1 MPLDHT
7 DLREMKKRHDV
18 EGLLGIL
25 ETGDIKECRES
36 IRMLGE
42 LRSRKAIVPL
52 IGFLETDDIQI
63 RSNASWALGEI
74 GHVKAVLPLIGLL
87 NDPIDNVRIN
97 AAWSLGRVGDKRAL
111 SALRSAMRNGST
123 ELRKHTREAI
133 ARIES
138 SEADKRHG
146 LEEEQDEPD
155 FSDMAVP
162 LLTLAV
168 PCDMECNYLSRV
180 EDEVSQTDFVN
191 TTQFSKDVLLNDT
204 GNFDVI
210 PDDELRKIILGLK
223 KESTGSVSIDI
234 LFRHKNDNGDN
245 KTSSVW
251 LHMSSKEKKGI
262 AAVYKIETAPELGRR
277 DQKRRVSDTGK
288 RKTRIKYVK
297 KAKPIEYEIP
307 QDFEIDREEYTYEEI
322 EEPEEYPGEQVIQR
336 KEIKR
341 QYKKF
346 PVRERHVE
354 PESYSRDE
362 EEYEDIQKPGYQ
374 EIQEP
379 PEPEIKAREHI
390 PEVKPVKEPVK
401 TAVKIPE
408 PPKPEV
414 KAREHK
420 LEVKPVKEHIQP
432 AVKILEQPKHE
443 IKARENKP
451 ELKNEPVRKE
461 VKIEAKPE
469 IKADVII
476 EAKPQAL
483 HEIVPPKVKSGTA
496 GTGSVD
502 SAVRLLSDIG
512 MSGMTKAASAVTQ
525 LSGDEEEAKHSQLR
539 TLPVDELKDE
549 ILSLGESVVMIGVGL
564 NGKGPSGDVNGEM
577 QIYISSQDALDVAN
591 ELLCNPPD
599 ASVKEFTEDINS
611 TLKEIANIFGGQ
623 YVSAI
628 SEYIGV
634 PFLVKVPS
642 IKTGQSSQIAEST
655 LKDIAGKVDFV
666 LATNLAFGPN
676 KVGRLLMLLDPA
688 SFETIIKKLF

>member
-1 MPLDHT
+1 MPLDNT

-42 LRSRKAIVPL
+42 LRSRKAIRPL

-63 RSNASWALGEI
+63 RSNSAWALGEI
-74 GHVKAVLPLIGLL
+74 GHVKAVLPLIGIL

-97 AAWSLGRVGDKRAL
+97 AAWSLGRIGDKRAQ
-111 SALRSAMRNGST
+111 SALRSAMRNGSI
-123 ELRKHTREAI
+123 ELRKHAREAI

-138 SEADKRHG
+138 TEADKRHG

-155 FSDMAVP
+155 SSDMAVP
-162 LLTLAV
+162 LLTLAI
-168 PCDMECNYLSRV
+168 PCYLECNYLSRV
-180 EDEVSQTDFVN
+180 EDEASQTDFVN
-191 TTQFSKDVLLNDT
+191 TTQFSRDVMLNDT
-204 GNFDVI
+204 GNCAPI
-210 PDDELRKIILGLK
+210 LEDELRKIILGLR

-234 LFRHKNDNGDN
+234 LFRYKNDRGDN

-251 LHMSSKEKKGI
+251 LHVSSKEKKGM
-262 AAVYKIETAPELGRR
+262 AAAYNIETIGELERR
-277 DQKRRVSDTGK
+277 EPKRRESDTEK
-288 RKTRIKYVK
+288 RKTRIKYVN
-297 KAKPIEYEIP
+297 KAIPIEYEIP
-307 QDFEIDREEYTYEEI
+307 KDIEIDLEESKYESI
-322 EEPEEYPGEQVIQR
+322 EEPEEYPEEKVIKR

-346 PVRERHVE
+346 PVHERPVE
-354 PESYSRDE
+354 PEPYSRDE
-362 EEYEDIQKPGYQ
+362 EEFEENEESGYR
-374 EIQEP
+374 EIQEQT
-379 PEPEIKAREHI
+379 EPEIKPRQTKPEFKSRE
-390 PEVKPVKEPVK
+390 PKQDVKLVKEQVKPAAKTPEPQKTEVKS
-401 TAVKIPE
+401 
-408 PPKPEV
+408 
-414 KAREHK
+414 RE
-420 LEVKPVKEHIQP
+420 I
-432 AVKILEQPKHE
+432 KHE
-443 IKARENKP
+443 LKKTEPTREQ
-451 ELKNEPVRKE
+451 
-461 VKIEAKPE
+461 VKMESKPE
-469 IKADVII
+469 IKAELMP
-476 EAKPQAL
+476 EAKSQASP
-483 HEIVPPKVKSGTA
+483 EIVPSQMKPVTA

-525 LSGDEEEAKHSQLR
+525 LSGEEEEGKHSQLR

-549 ILSLGESVVMIGVGL
+549 ILSLGESVVMVSVKL
-564 NGKGPSGDVNGEM
+564 YGKGPTGDVNGEM
-577 QIYISSQDALDVAN
+577 QIYISNQDALDVAN

-599 ASVKEFTEDINS
+599 AHVKEFTDDISS

-634 PFLVKVPS
+634 PFLLNVPS
-642 IKTGQSSQIAEST
+642 FKTGQSSQIAQSA
-655 LKDIAGKVDFV
+655 LIDIGGKVDFV

-676 KVGRLLMLLDPA
+676 KVGRLIMLLDPA

>member
-42 LRSRKAIVPL
+42 LKSKKAILPL
-52 IGFLETDDIQI
+52 IGFFEMDDIQI
-63 RSNASWALGEI
+63 RSNAAWALGEI
-74 GHVKAVLPLIGLL
+74 GHSKAVLPLIGILD
-87 NDPIDNVRIN
+87 DPIDNVRIN
-97 AAWSLGRVGDKRAL
+97 AAWSLGRIGDKRAL

-123 ELRKHTREAI
+123 ELRKHAREAI

-138 SEADKRHG
+138 IEADKRHG
-146 LEEEQDEPD
+146 REEEQEEPG
-155 FSDMAVP
+155 FSDMAVQ

-168 PCDMECNYLSRV
+168 PSDMECNYLSRV
-180 EDEVSQTDFVN
+180 EDEGSQTDFVN
-191 TTQFSKDVLLNDT
+191 TTQFSRDVLLNDS
-204 GNFDVI
+204 GNFDMI
-210 PDDELRKIILGLK
+210 SDDELRKIIMGLR

-234 LFRHKNDNGDN
+234 LFRYKNDKGDN

-251 LHMSSKEKKGI
+251 LHVSTKENK
-262 AAVYKIETAPELGRR
+262 
-277 DQKRRVSDTGK
+277 GK

-297 KAKPIEYEIP
+297 KAKPVEYEIP
-307 QDFEIDREEYTYEEI
+307 QDFEIDREESTYEDF
-322 EEPEEYPGEQVIQR
+322 EEPEEYPEEKVIQR
-336 KEIKR
+336 KEIRR

-346 PVRERHVE
+346 PTRERHVE
-354 PESYSRDE
+354 PEPRE
-362 EEYEDIQKPGYQ
+362 EEEFEDIQKHGYQ

-379 PEPEIKAREHI
+379 PKPEIKFRETK

-401 TAVKIPE
+401 PVTKIPE
-408 PPKPEV
+408 QPKQEIKSKETKPELKTQPVKEQAKIETKPEV
-414 KAREHK
+414 KP
-420 LEVKPVKEHIQP
+420 EVKSKV
-432 AVKILEQPKHE
+432 
-443 IKARENKP
+443 
-451 ELKNEPVRKE
+451 
-461 VKIEAKPE
+461 
-469 IKADVII
+469 KADIVS
-476 EAKPQAL
+476 ETKPPVVQ
-483 HEIVPPKVKSGTA
+483 EIVPPRVKPETSGM
-496 GTGSVD
+496 GSVD

-525 LSGDEEEAKHSQLR
+525 LSGDEEEAKQSQLR

-549 ILSLGESVVMIGVGL
+549 ISSLGDSVVLISVKL
-564 NGKGPSGDVNGEM
+564 NGKGAAGDVNGEM
-577 QIYISSQDALDVAN
+577 QIYISNQDALDVAN
-591 ELLCNPPD
+591 ELLCNTPETY
-599 ASVKEFTEDINS
+599 VKEFTDDISS

-634 PFLVKVPS
+634 PFLLNVPLF
-642 IKTGQSSQIAEST
+642 KTGHSSQIAESA

-676 KVGRLLMLLDPA
+676 KVGRLIMLLDPA

>member
-42 LRSRKAIVPL
+42 LRSRKAIVRL
-52 IGFLETDDIQI
+52 VGFLETDDIQI
-63 RSNASWALGEI
+63 RSNAAWALGEI

-97 AAWSLGRVGDKRAL
+97 AAWSLGRIGDKRAM

-123 ELRKHTREAI
+123 ELRKHAREAI
-133 ARIES
+133 TRIDKTQ
-138 SEADKRHG
+138 ADKRHG
-146 LEEEQDEPD
+146 LEEEQEEPD
-155 FSDMAVP
+155 FSDIAVP

-168 PCDMECNYLSRV
+168 PSDMECNYLSRV

-191 TTQFSKDVLLNDT
+191 TTEFSRDVLLRDT
-204 GNFDVI
+204 GNFDMI
-210 PDDELRKIILGLK
+210 SEDESRKIIIGLG

-234 LFRHKNDNGDN
+234 LFRYKNDNGDT
-245 KTSSVW
+245 KTNSVW
-251 LHMSSKEKKGI
+251 LHVSTRDKKGVGE
-262 AAVYKIETAPELGRR
+262 AYKIETLPEMERSEP
-277 DQKRRVSDTGK
+277 KRRVSDTGK
-288 RKTRIKYVK
+288 KKTRIKYVK
-297 KAKPIEYEIP
+297 KAKPVEYEIP
-307 QDFEIDREEYTYEEI
+307 QDLETDREESTYEDI
-322 EEPEEYPGEQVIQR
+322 EEPEEYPEEKVIQR

-354 PESYSRDE
+354 PEPYSSE
-362 EEYEDIQKPGYQ
+362 EELEEPQEPGYQ
-374 EIQEP
+374 EIQEQ
-379 PEPEIKAREHI
+379 PEPEIKPRQAK

-401 TAVKIPE
+401 PVAKIPE
-408 PPKPEV
+408 TPKPEV
-414 KAREHK
+414 KAREPK
-420 LEVKPVKEHIQP
+420 PEVKPIKE
-432 AVKILEQPKHE
+432 AVKPAAKIPEPPRPE
-443 IKARENKP
+443 IKVSETRP
-451 ELKNEPVRKE
+451 ELRTEPVRE
-461 VKIEAKPE
+461 QVKIEAKTE
-469 IKADVII
+469 IKPEVKA
-476 EAKPQAL
+476 EAIPPMKP
-483 HEIVPPKVKSGTA
+483 EVMPPRVNYEPAKG
-496 GTGSVD
+496 GSVD

-525 LSGDEEEAKHSQLR
+525 LSGEEEEAKHSQLR
-539 TLPVDELKDE
+539 TLPVDEIKDE
-549 ILSLGESVVMIGVGL
+549 ILSLGDNVVMIGVGL
-564 NGKGPSGDVNGEM
+564 NGKGATGDVKGEM
-577 QIYISSQDALDVAN
+577 QIYLSNQDALDVAN
-591 ELLCNPPD
+591 ELLCNTPETY
-599 ASVKEFTEDINS
+599 VREFTDDISS

-634 PFLVKVPS
+634 PFLLNVPS
-642 IKTGQSSQIAEST
+642 FKTGQSSQIAESA
-655 LKDIAGKVDFV
+655 LKDIVGKVDFV

-676 KVGRLLMLLDPA
+676 KVGRLIMLLDPA

>member
-1 MPLDHT
+1 
-7 DLREMKKRHDV
+7 MKKRHDV

-25 ETGDIKECRES
+25 DTGDIKECRES

-42 LRSRKAIVPL
+42 LRSNKAIIPL
-52 IGFLETDDIQI
+52 IGFFETDDIQI
-63 RSNASWALGEI
+63 RSNAAWSLGEI

-97 AAWSLGRVGDKRAL
+97 AAWSLGRIGDKRAL
-111 SALRSAMRNGST
+111 APLRYAMRNGST
-123 ELRKHTREAI
+123 ELRKHAREAI
-133 ARIES
+133 SKIES
-138 SEADKRHG
+138 TEADKRHG
-146 LEEEQDEPD
+146 LEEEQEEPD

-191 TTQFSKDVLLNDT
+191 TTQFSKDVRLNDT

-210 PDDELRKIILGLK
+210 PEGELRKIILGLK
-223 KESTGSVSIDI
+223 KESIGSVSIDV
-234 LFRHKNDNGDN
+234 LFRYKNDNGDN

-251 LHMSSKEKKGI
+251 LHVSTKDKKEI
-262 AAVYKIETAPELGRR
+262 ADAYKIETIPEVERR
-277 DQKRRVSDTGK
+277 EPKRRISDTGK
-288 RKTRIKYVK
+288 KKTQIKYVK
-297 KAKPIEYEIP
+297 KAKPVEYEIP
-307 QDFEIDREEYTYEEI
+307 QDFEINREESGYEEI
-322 EEPEEYPGEQVIQR
+322 EEPEEYPEKKVIQR

-346 PVRERHVE
+346 PVRERQVE
-354 PESYSRDE
+354 PQEYSSDE
-362 EEYEDIQKPGYQ
+362 EKFEETQKPEYQ
-374 EIQEP
+374 EIQEQ
-379 PEPEIKAREHI
+379 PEPEIKPMEIKPEIKARE
-390 PEVKPVKEPVK
+390 P
-401 TAVKIPE
+401 
-408 PPKPEV
+408 
-414 KAREHK
+414 
-420 LEVKPVKEHIQP
+420 
-432 AVKILEQPKHE
+432 
-443 IKARENKP
+443 KP
-451 ELKNEPVRKE
+451 ELKMEPVKE
-461 VKIEAKPE
+461 QAKIEAKPE
-469 IKADVII
+469 IKAQII
-476 EAKPQAL
+476 PEIKPQAMP
-483 HEIVPPKVKSGTA
+483 EIVSPQVKPGTA
-496 GTGSVD
+496 GMRD
-502 SAVRLLSDIG
+502 INSAVQLLNDIG

-549 ILSLGESVVMIGVGL
+549 IVSLGDSVVMICVGL

-577 QIYISSQDALDVAN
+577 QIYISNQDALDVAN

-599 ASVKEFTEDINS
+599 AYVKEFTDDISS

-634 PFLVKVPS
+634 PFFLKVPS
-642 IKTGQSSQIAEST
+642 FKTGQSSQIAESA

-676 KVGRLLMLLDPA
+676 KMGRLIMLLDPA
-688 SFETIIKKLF
+688 SFDTIIKKLF